1 MTNRGSYETGMQA
14 NALFTSFW
22 SKQRKP
28 PQLRDLSP
36 GTASLILLEIV
47 TNNILRTEE
56 HLGFTAGSRNCV
68 SKLWL
73 GIPRPG
79 NEEAW
84 VIELSMNLYEVS
96 QCLFLL
102 KAPISTFTIKN
113 LLRHHAKRECKPG
126 K

>member
-28 PQLRDLSP
+28 PQLRDLGP

-56 HLGFTAGSRNCV
+56 HLSFTAGNRNCV

-73 GIPRPG
+73 GIPQPSRVMRRLG
-79 NEEAW
+79 
-84 VIELSMNLYEVS
+84 
-96 QCLFLL
+96 
-102 KAPISTFTIKN
+102 
-113 LLRHHAKRECKPG
+113 
-126 K
+126 

>member
-28 PQLRDLSP
+28 PQLRDLGP

-47 TNNILRTEE
+47 TNNILRTGASGLHSGEQ
-56 HLGFTAGSRNCV
+56 
-68 SKLWL
+68 KLRFKAVAWNTPTPTKSCD
-73 GIPRPG
+73 G
-79 NEEAW
+79 EAW
-84 VIELSMNLYEVS
+84 VIELSMNLCEVS
-96 QCLFLL
+96 QFLFLL

-113 LLRHHAKRECKPG
+113 LLRHDAC
-126 K
+126 